1 MFENRFCTY
10 LHRFSVCKLE
20 YLFIGSGE
28 EVENHVKSNWTDRKT
43 DGVTDRQILVR
54 QTDGQDG
61 QQVHLSFGLGK
72 L

>member
-1 MFENRFCTY
+1 M
-10 LHRFSVCKLE
+10 
-20 YLFIGSGE
+20 
-28 EVENHVKSNWTDRKT
+28 TDRKT